1 MGFQTGSQ
9 IRPELGNADYSGFT
23 NAANIRA
30 NALAS
35 LGQQIGGAI
44 ESYGIKKEKK
54 ANQKLRYESIL
65 PYTTKQFG
73 ADEGEKIA
81 RQFALDPALTYQVME
96 FAAMQKDQQA
106 LDKALAVRTAPDGT
120 IQWDGVL
127 SSYIELGGSDPRMV
141 SGLAEEARQSD
152 PKEAFTP
159 YVMEDNGVKFAV
171 TSRGGA
177 QVISTPDGGEIKLP
191 AGAQLTEYKIKK
203 LEEARQKYISGD
215 INASQDIITGLGLQ
229 DKITNSP
236 FTPAEIFPEVTPEV
250 VAEVVPEVVTPDG
263 TTVGDKEE
271 SPEDIIARN
280 LKISQ

>member
-1 MGFQTGSQ
+1 MAFQQGSQ
-9 IRPELGNADYSGFT
+9 IDPRLMQMDYSGFT

-30 NALAS
+30 NALAN

-81 RQFALDPALTYQVME
+81 RQFALDPALTAQVME
-96 FAAMQKDQQA
+96 YAAIQKDQEV
-106 LDKALAVRTAPDGT
+106 LDKALAVSTNTDGT
-120 IQWDGVL
+120 TDWGQTVQ
-127 SSYIELGGSDPRMV
+127 SYIELGGSDPRMV
-141 SGLAEEARQSD
+141 AGLASEARKSD

-159 YVMEDNGVKFAV
+159 SVMEVDGVTFAI
-171 TSRGGA
+171 TSKGGA

-203 LEEARQKYISGD
+203 LSEAKELYRSGD
-215 INASQDIITGLGLQ
+215 TSSAQDIITGLGLQ
-229 DKITNSP
+229 DKLSNAP
-236 FTPAEIFPEVTPEV
+236 FTPEDIFPGVTPEG
-250 VAEVVPEVVTPDG
+250 VPEVVTPDG
-263 TTVGDKEE
+263 TTVGDEEE
-271 SPEDIIARN
+271 SLQDIIARN
-280 LKISQ
+280 LTPNQ

>member
-9 IRPELGNADYSGFT
+9 IRPELGNADYSGFA

-65 PYTTKQFG
+65 PYTTEQFG
-73 ADEGEKIA
+73 AEEGEKLA
-81 RQFALDPALTYQVME
+81 QQFSLDPALTAQVME
-96 FAAMQKDQQA
+96 FATLRNDQKA
-106 LDKALAVRTAPDGT
+106 LDTALAVRTAPDGT

-127 SSYIELGGSDPRMV
+127 SSYIEFGGSDPRMV
-141 SGLAEEARQSD
+141 SGLAEEALQSD
-152 PKEAFTP
+152 PKETFTP
-159 YVMEDNGVKFAV
+159 SVTEVDGVTFAI
-171 TSRGGA
+171 TSKGGA

-191 AGAQLTEYKIKK
+191 AGAQLTEYRIKK
-203 LEEARQKYISGD
+203 LQEAKELFRSG
-215 INASQDIITGLGLQ
+215 NKSAAQDIITGLGLQ
-229 DKITNSP
+229 DTLSKLP
-236 FTPAEIFPEVTPEV
+236 FTPEEIFPGVTP
-250 VAEVVPEVVTPDG
+250 EVVPEVVTPDG

>member
-9 IRPELGNADYSGFT
+9 IRPELGNADYSGFA

-30 NALAS
+30 NALAN

-65 PYTTKQFG
+65 PYTTEQFG
-73 ADEGEKIA
+73 AEEGEKLA
-81 RQFALDPALTYQVME
+81 QQFSLDPALTAQVME
-96 FAAMQKDQQA
+96 FATLRNDQKA
-106 LDKALAVRTAPDGT
+106 LDTALAVRTGTDGT

-191 AGAQLTEYKIKK
+191 ADAQVSEYTVKK
-203 LEEARQKYISGD
+203 LQEAREAFSSGNKD
-215 INASQDIITGLGLQ
+215 MAQDIITSLGMM
-229 DKITNSP
+229 DKITGSP
-236 FTPAEIFPEVTPEV
+236 FTPEDIFLGI
-250 VAEVVPEVVTPDG
+250 VPEVVTPDG
-263 TTVGDKEE
+263 TTVGDEE
-271 SPEDIIARN
+271 ENLEDIIARN
-280 LKISQ
+280 LTPNQ

>member
-9 IRPELGNADYSGFT
+9 IRPELGNADYSGFE

-65 PYTTKQFG
+65 PYTTEQFG
-73 ADEGEKIA
+73 AEEGEKLA
-81 RQFALDPALTYQVME
+81 QQFSLDPALTAQVME
-96 FAAMQKDQQA
+96 FATLRNDQKA
-106 LDKALAVRTAPDGT
+106 LDTALAVRTAPDGT

-159 YVMEDNGVKFAV
+159 YIMEDNGVKFAV

-191 AGAQLTEYKIKK
+191 AGAQVSEYRIKK
-203 LEEARQKYISGD
+203 LQEARAAFSSG
-215 INASQDIITGLGLQ
+215 NKNMAQDIITSLDMI
-229 DKITNSP
+229 DKITGSP
-236 FTPAEIFPEVTPEV
+236 LTPEEIFPEVTPEG
-250 VAEVVPEVVTPDG
+250 VPEVVTPDG
-263 TTVGDKEE
+263 TTVGDEE
-271 SPEDIIARN
+271 ERLEDIIARN
-280 LKISQ
+280 LTPNQ

>member
-9 IRPELGNADYSGFT
+9 IRPELGNADYSGFA

-65 PYTTKQFG
+65 PYTTEQFG
-73 ADEGEKIA
+73 AEEGEKLA
-81 RQFALDPALTYQVME
+81 QQFSLDPALTAQVME
-96 FAAMQKDQQA
+96 FATLRNDQKA
-106 LDKALAVRTAPDGT
+106 LDTALAVRTGTDGT

-141 SGLAEEARQSD
+141 SGLAEEALQSD
-152 PKEAFTP
+152 PKETFTP
-159 YVMEDNGVKFAV
+159 SVTEVDGVTFAI
-171 TSRGGA
+171 TSKGGA

-236 FTPAEIFPEVTPEV
+236 FTPAEIFPEVTPEG
-250 VAEVVPEVVTPDG
+250 VPEVVTPDG
-263 TTVGDKEE
+263 TTVGDEE
-271 SPEDIIARN
+271 ERLEDIIARN
-280 LKISQ
+280 LTPNQ

>member
-9 IRPELGNADYSGFT
+9 IRPELGNADYSGFA

-30 NALAS
+30 NALAN

-65 PYTTKQFG
+65 PYTTEQFG
-73 ADEGEKIA
+73 AEEGEKLA
-81 RQFALDPALTYQVME
+81 QQFSLDPALTAQVME
-96 FAAMQKDQQA
+96 FATLRNDQKA
-106 LDKALAVRTAPDGT
+106 LDTALAVRTAPDGT

-191 AGAQLTEYKIKK
+191 ADAQVSEYTVKK
-203 LEEARQKYISGD
+203 LQEAREAFSSGNKD
-215 INASQDIITGLGLQ
+215 MAQDIITSLGMM
-229 DKITNSP
+229 DKITGSP
-236 FTPAEIFPEVTPEV
+236 FTPEDIFLGI
-250 VAEVVPEVVTPDG
+250 VPEVVTPDG
-263 TTVGDKEE
+263 TTVGDEE
-271 SPEDIIARN
+271 ENLEDIIARN
-280 LKISQ
+280 LTPNQ

>member
-9 IRPELGNADYSGFT
+9 IRPELGNADYSGFA

-30 NALAS
+30 NALAN
-35 LGQQIGGAI
+35 LGEQIGGAI

-65 PYTTKQFG
+65 PYTTEQFG
-73 ADEGEKIA
+73 AEEGEKLA
-81 RQFALDPALTYQVME
+81 QQFSLDPALTAQVME
-96 FAAMQKDQQA
+96 FATLRNDQKA
-106 LDKALAVRTAPDGT
+106 LDTALAVRTGTDGEV
-120 IQWDGVL
+120 QWDGVL

-141 SGLAEEARQSD
+141 SGLAEEARKSD

-191 AGAQLTEYKIKK
+191 AGAQLTEYRIKK
-203 LEEARQKYISGD
+203 LQEAKELYESGD
-215 INASQDIITGLGLQ
+215 TSSAQDIITGLGLQ
-229 DKITNSP
+229 DKLSNSP
-236 FTPAEIFPEVTPEV
+236 FTPEDIFPGVKPEG
-250 VAEVVPEVVTPDG
+250 VPEVVTPDG
-263 TTVGDKEE
+263 TTVGDEE
-271 SPEDIIARN
+271 ERLEDIIARN
-280 LKISQ
+280 LTPNQ

>member
-9 IRPELGNADYSGFT
+9 IRPELGNADYSGFA

-65 PYTTKQFG
+65 PYTTEQFG
-73 ADEGEKIA
+73 AEEGEKLA
-81 RQFALDPALTYQVME
+81 QQFSLDPALTAQVME
-96 FAAMQKDQQA
+96 FATLRNDQKA
-106 LDKALAVRTAPDGT
+106 LDTALAVRTGTDGT

-191 AGAQLTEYKIKK
+191 ADAQVSEYTVKK
-203 LEEARQKYISGD
+203 LQEAREAFSSGNKD
-215 INASQDIITGLGLQ
+215 MAQDIITSLGMM
-229 DKITNSP
+229 DKITGSP
-236 FTPAEIFPEVTPEV
+236 FTPEDIFLGI
-250 VAEVVPEVVTPDG
+250 VPEVVTPDG
-263 TTVGDKEE
+263 TTVGDEE
-271 SPEDIIARN
+271 ENLEDIIARN
-280 LKISQ
+280 LTPNQ

>member
-30 NALAS
+30 NALAN

-65 PYTTKQFG
+65 PYTTEQFG
-73 ADEGEKIA
+73 AEEGEKLA
-81 RQFALDPALTYQVME
+81 QQFSLDPALTAQVME
-96 FAAMQKDQQA
+96 FATLRNDQKA
-106 LDKALAVRTAPDGT
+106 LDTALAVRTGTDGT

-191 AGAQLTEYKIKK
+191 ADAQVSEYTVKK
-203 LEEARQKYISGD
+203 LQEAREAFSSGNKD
-215 INASQDIITGLGLQ
+215 MAQDIITSLGMM
-229 DKITNSP
+229 DKITGSP
-236 FTPAEIFPEVTPEV
+236 FTPEDIFLGI
-250 VAEVVPEVVTPDG
+250 VPEVVTPDG
-263 TTVGDKEE
+263 TTVGDEE
-271 SPEDIIARN
+271 ENLEDIIARN
-280 LKISQ
+280 LTPNQ

>member
-9 IRPELGNADYSGFT
+9 IRPELGNADYSGFA

-30 NALAS
+30 NALAN

-65 PYTTKQFG
+65 PYTTEQFG
-73 ADEGEKIA
+73 AEEGEKLA
-81 RQFALDPALTYQVME
+81 QQFSLDPALTAQVME
-96 FAAMQKDQQA
+96 FATLRNDQKA
-106 LDKALAVRTAPDGT
+106 LDTALAVRTAPDGT

-159 YVMEDNGVKFAV
+159 SVTEVDGVTFAI
-171 TSRGGA
+171 TSKGGA

-236 FTPAEIFPEVTPEV
+236 FTPAEIFPEVSPEG
-250 VAEVVPEVVTPDG
+250 VPEVVTPDG
-263 TTVGDKEE
+263 TTVGDEE
-271 SPEDIIARN
+271 ERLEDIIARN
-280 LKISQ
+280 LTPNQ

>member
-1 MGFQTGSQ
+1 MQ
-9 IRPELGNADYSGFT
+9 ADYSGFT

-30 NALAS
+30 NALAN
-35 LGQQIGGAI
+35 LGEQIGGAI

-65 PYTTKQFG
+65 PYTTQQFG
-73 ADEGEKIA
+73 AEEGEKMA
-81 RQFALDPALTYQVME
+81 QQFALDPALTSQVME
-96 FAAMQKDQQA
+96 FAAIQKDQQA
-106 LDKALAVRTAPDGT
+106 LDQALAVRTGTDGT

-191 AGAQLTEYKIKK
+191 AGAQLTEYKIKQLQK
-203 LEEARQKYISGD
+203 AREAFSSG
-215 INASQDIITGLGLQ
+215 NENMAQDIITSLDMI
-229 DKITNSP
+229 DKITGSP
-236 FTPAEIFPEVTPEV
+236 LTPEEIFGVSPG
-250 VAEVVPEVVTPDG
+250 VPEVVTPDG
-263 TTVGDKEE
+263 TTVGDEEE
-271 SPEDIIARN
+271 SLQDIIARN
-280 LKISQ
+280 LTPNQ